1 MSALPA
7 ERLDSSPTA
16 PVVNFAQARFAQ
28 HRLEDWLCSEQAKRM
43 PAHQVE
49 EEVLVRGR
57 EILRLLLEAHF
68 RERGTGDVGPAVCL
82 RPSPPA
88 APSPPEETA
97 PPPAAA
103 ARGPDPSGLLSDKR
117 LHKRTLKTIVGPV
130 TVARTAY
137 GAPGHA
143 SIHPLD
149 SQAELPAQSFSYALQ
164 ARLARA
170 AVQGPYE
177 EATANVELAT
187 GVRVSK
193 RSCEGVLRE
202 AARDVEAYY
211 RQRPVPAAAA
221 TGPILVAGV
230 DGKGIP
236 MVKAERGPH
245 QLRLG
250 KGEKRNK
257 KRMATV
263 ATVRTCEPR
272 VRTPEAVV
280 ASLFDGEAT
289 PLPLRVRRE
298 EYQRVWGSLTG
309 GKGVV
314 IREIAEEIRRCDPA
328 GTKRRVALCD
338 GERALQE
345 GLTAILPEAVGEV
358 VVILDFIHALEKLWL
373 AAYGFYAEGS
383 PEAEA
388 WVRKQALRVLQGRVG
403 QVVKGIRQSATKRGV
418 SRAKREALEKVT
430 GYLWRNRERMR
441 YDEYLREGLP
451 IASGA
456 VEGACKHLVK
466 DRLERSGMRWGEEGA
481 EAVLQLRAVYLSGD
495 LDTYWEFHQV
505 QEQLRLH
512 PPGAW
517 EPVEK

>member
-7 ERLDSSPTA
+7 DRLDSTPAT
-16 PVVNFAQARFAQ
+16 PVVNFAPARFAQ
-28 HRLEDWLCSEQAKRM
+28 RQLEDWLCSEQAKRM

-49 EEVLVRGR
+49 EEVLTQGR

-82 RPSPPA
+82 RPA
-88 APSPPEETA
+88 PPEDATA
-97 PPPAAA
+97 PESRAAS
-103 ARGPDPSGLLSDKR
+103 GPGGSGLLPAKR
-117 LHKRTLKTIVGPV
+117 WHERTLKTVVGPV
-130 TVARTAY
+130 TIARTAY
-137 GAPGHA
+137 GAPGQA

-149 SQAELPAQSFSYALQ
+149 GAAELPAQSFSYPLQ
-164 ARLARA
+164 ARLVRA
-170 AVQGPYE
+170 AVQGPYA
-177 EATANVELAT
+177 EATANVERAT
-187 GVRVSK
+187 GAHVSK
-193 RSCEGVLRE
+193 RSCEGILRE
-202 AARDVEAYY
+202 VARDVEAYY
-211 RQRPVPAAAA
+211 RGRHVPAAAT

-236 MVKAERGPH
+236 IVKAERAPH
-245 QLRLG
+245 KVRLS

-289 PLPLRVRRE
+289 PQPLRVRRE

-309 GKGVV
+309 GKGAV
-314 IREIAEEIRRCDPA
+314 IREVAEEIRRCDPER
-328 GTKRRVALCD
+328 TKRRVALCD

-345 GLTAILPEAVGEV
+345 GLTAILPGAVGEV
-358 VVILDFIHALEKLWL
+358 VVILDFIHALEKLWR
-373 AAYGFYAEGS
+373 AAYCFYAEGT
-383 PEAEA
+383 PESEA
-388 WVRKQALRVLQGRVG
+388 WVRKQALRLLQGRVG
-403 QVVKGIRQSATKRGV
+403 QVVKGIRQSATKRRV
-418 SRAKREALEKVT
+418 SQAKREALAKVV
-430 GYLWRNRERMR
+430 GYLWRNRGRMR
-441 YDEYLREGLP
+441 YDAYLREGLP

-466 DRLERSGMRWGEEGA
+466 DRLERSGMRWTAAGA

-495 LDTYWEFHQV
+495 LDAYWEFHQR

-517 EPVEK
+517 EAVEK